1 MVCVGFE
8 LNFKQING
16 GFEERKAAIIY
27 FATKPNAFATYGFL
41 MIWALTFIY
50 LFSEKMEIPS
60 LANLKKDL
68 SYLSEK
74 DLIMLITDL
83 AKFSRDNKAFL
94 YFKLNERDQPNL
106 FVDSVKEE
114 LDEAFQTA
122 NTKNYHLAKKAAQ
135 GIRRKLNKA
144 LKLNKNKADQA
155 ELILYFCEM
164 MKKYS
169 YLSFRHPVITN
180 LYEVQIGKAKKL
192 ISTLHED
199 LQSDFDY
206 RLEELE

>member
-1 MVCVGFE
+1 
-8 LNFKQING
+8 
-16 GFEERKAAIIY
+16 
-27 FATKPNAFATYGFL
+27 
-41 MIWALTFIY
+41 
-50 LFSEKMEIPS
+50 MEIPS
-60 LANLKKDL
+60 LAELKKDL

-74 DLIMLITDL
+74 ELINLITDL

-122 NTKNYHLAKKAAQ
+122 NTKNYHLGKKAAQ
-135 GIRRKLNKA
+135 AIRRKLNKA
-144 LKLNKNKADQA
+144 LKLNKNKADQV
-155 ELILYFCEM
+155 ELILYFCEEL
-164 MKKYS
+164 KKYG
-169 YLSFRHPVITN
+169 YLKFKHPVINN
-180 LYEVQIGKAKKL
+180 LFQVQLGKAKKL
-192 ISTLHED
+192 IFTLHED

>member
-1 MVCVGFE
+1 
-8 LNFKQING
+8 
-16 GFEERKAAIIY
+16 
-27 FATKPNAFATYGFL
+27 
-41 MIWALTFIY
+41 
-50 LFSEKMEIPS
+50 MEIPS
-60 LANLKKDL
+60 LVDLKKDL

-74 DLIMLITDL
+74 ELIGLITDL

-94 YFKLNERDQPNL
+94 YFKLHECDQPSL

-122 NTKNYHLAKKAAQ
+122 NTRQYHVAKKSAQ
-135 GIRRKLNKA
+135 GIRRKLNKS
-144 LKLNKNKADQA
+144 LKLSKNKSDQA

-169 YLSFRHPVITN
+169 YLSFRHPVIDN
-180 LYEVQIGKAKKL
+180 LYGSQLGKAKKL

-199 LQSDFDY
+199 LQSDFEY
-206 RLEELE
+206 RIEELE